1 MSQSIPAIPE
11 ALLPFSLRRTSACGS
26 AAHHSASRH
35 SQSWEGTSEW
45 NLPQALVGSVE
56 CDAPSHGC
64 EIQGWKTPAR
74 PACVRAGANWSR
86 QMDIHQLELF
96 LAVMDSP
103 SMTRAAEKIHLSPG
117 AVSLQLHNL
126 ADELHTELFVRRGK
140 RLIPTP
146 AALRL
151 AERAKEVVKM
161 MGHIQQEFE
170 NDLSKDIRPFHFATG
185 VTTLIYQLGG
195 PLRQLRKR
203 YPKAEIRVTVGVTEE
218 MVAGLLDRRFDL
230 ALISLP
236 VSETGLLL
244 IPLFDEELLIV
255 RPSANKVG
263 SGHIGTLR
271 APELAGVPFLL
282 YPKRSNVRMVI
293 DRFFNEIG
301 VTLQVLMEADDTEA
315 IKRLVESG
323 FGYSILPEHALR
335 GRSHFFQQFRVDG
348 HRLTRS
354 LALAMARTD
363 CPRKLTE
370 SIANF
375 LRSTLVEG

>member
-1 MSQSIPAIPE
+1 
-11 ALLPFSLRRTSACGS
+11 
-26 AAHHSASRH
+26 
-35 SQSWEGTSEW
+35 
-45 NLPQALVGSVE
+45 
-56 CDAPSHGC
+56 
-64 EIQGWKTPAR
+64 
-74 PACVRAGANWSR
+74 
-86 QMDIHQLELF
+86 MDVHQLELF

-117 AVSLQLHNL
+117 AVSLQLHKL

-151 AERAKEVVKM
+151 TELAKQVVKM
-161 MGHIQQEFE
+161 MGHIQQAFE
-170 NDLSKDIRPFHFATG
+170 NDLTKDVRPFHFATG
-185 VTTLIYQLGG
+185 VTTLIHQLGG

-203 YPKAEIRVTVGVTEE
+203 YPNAEIRVTVGVTEE

-236 VSETGLLL
+236 VPEAHLKL

-255 RPSANKVG
+255 RPSANKAG
-263 SGHIGTLR
+263 SGHVGSLR
-271 APELAGVPFLL
+271 ASELSDAPFLL
-282 YPKRSNVRMVI
+282 YPKRSNVRLVI
-293 DRFFNEIG
+293 DRFFKDIG
-301 VTLQVLMEADDTEA
+301 VTARVLMEADDTEA

-323 FGYSILPEHALR
+323 FGYSILPEHAVR
-335 GRSHFFQQFRVDG
+335 GRSQFLQKFRIEG

-354 LALAMARTD
+354 LALATAQTE

-370 SIANF
+370 SIAGF
-375 LRSTLVEG
+375 LRTTLVET

>member
-1 MSQSIPAIPE
+1 
-11 ALLPFSLRRTSACGS
+11 
-26 AAHHSASRH
+26 
-35 SQSWEGTSEW
+35 
-45 NLPQALVGSVE
+45 
-56 CDAPSHGC
+56 
-64 EIQGWKTPAR
+64 
-74 PACVRAGANWSR
+74 
-86 QMDIHQLELF
+86 MDIHQLELF

-126 ADELHTELFVRRGK
+126 AGELHTELFVRRGK

-151 AERAKEVVKM
+151 AERAKEVVKL

-170 NDLSKDIRPFHFATG
+170 NDLSKDVRPFHLATG
-185 VTTLIYQLGG
+185 VTTLIYQLGR

-203 YPKAEIRVTVGVTEE
+203 YPNAEIRVTVGVTEE
-218 MVAGLLDRRFDL
+218 MIAGLLDRRFDL

-236 VSETGLLL
+236 VPEDNLRI

-263 SGHIGTLR
+263 TGHVSSMR
-271 APELAGVPFLL
+271 ALELAGVPFLL
-282 YPKRSNVRMVI
+282 YPKRSNVRLVI

-301 VTLQVLMEADDTEA
+301 VTPHVLMEADDTEA

-335 GRSHFFQQFRVDG
+335 GRYRFFQTYGIEG

-354 LALAMARTD
+354 LALAMVRTD
-363 CPRKLTE
+363 YPRKVTT
-370 SIANF
+370 SIADF
-375 LRSTLVEG
+375 LHQAHTAA

>member
-1 MSQSIPAIPE
+1 
-11 ALLPFSLRRTSACGS
+11 
-26 AAHHSASRH
+26 
-35 SQSWEGTSEW
+35 
-45 NLPQALVGSVE
+45 
-56 CDAPSHGC
+56 
-64 EIQGWKTPAR
+64 
-74 PACVRAGANWSR
+74 
-86 QMDIHQLELF
+86 MDIHQLELF

-126 ADELHTELFVRRGK
+126 AGELHTELFVRRGK

-151 AERAKEVVKM
+151 AERAKEVVKL

-170 NDLSKDIRPFHFATG
+170 NDLSKDVRPFHLATG
-185 VTTLIYQLGG
+185 VTTLIYQLGR

-203 YPKAEIRVTVGVTEE
+203 YPNAEIRVTVGVTEE
-218 MVAGLLDRRFDL
+218 MIAGLLDRRFDL

-236 VSETGLLL
+236 VAENNLDL

-255 RPSANKVG
+255 RPSAKKVG
-263 SGHIGTLR
+263 SGHVSSLR
-271 APELAGVPFLL
+271 PSELNNAPFLL
-282 YPKRSNVRMVI
+282 YPRRSNIRQII
-293 DRFFNEIG
+293 DRFFKEIG
-301 VTLQVLMEADDTEA
+301 VTPHVVMEADDTEA

-323 FGYSILPEHALR
+323 FGHSVLPEHALR
-335 GRSHFFQQFRVDG
+335 GRSHFLQKFRVEG

-370 SIANF
+370 SVANF
-375 LRSTLVEG
+375 LRAALVEG